1 MSLYGWS
8 LGNHLFSL
16 TGKLSEF
23 FVLNKMGTLRILRK
37 LVGFSFSTAV
47 YETIARNKLVVF
59 LLMESEKVCLAKFSV
74 TV

>member
-1 MSLYGWS
+1 
-8 LGNHLFSL
+8 
-16 TGKLSEF
+16 
-23 FVLNKMGTLRILRK
+23 MGTLRILRK
-37 LVGFSFSTAV
+37 LDGFTFSTAV